1 MQSLTLPMQGFLN
14 AIVYGWTRKEF
25 VQNMA
30 LLSQDLREE
39 DNEIE
44 YHRIPKA
51 MAKKNKKKINSS
63 NSLLYSKNMEEFE
76 NSEDSYPNTTVEALT
91 DVDA

>member
-30 LLSQDLREE
+30 LLPQDLREE

-63 NSLLYSKNMEEFE
+63 DSLLYSKNMEE
-76 NSEDSYPNTTVEALT
+76 NIEDSYPSTTVEALT